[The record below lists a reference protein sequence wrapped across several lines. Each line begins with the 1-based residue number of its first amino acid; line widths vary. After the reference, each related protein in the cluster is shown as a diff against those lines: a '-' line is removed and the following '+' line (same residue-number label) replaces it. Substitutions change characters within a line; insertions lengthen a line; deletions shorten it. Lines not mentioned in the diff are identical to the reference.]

1 MAVLHYR
8 LHGGCPGTAASLYAR
23 GSVCQRLRAA
33 SCRLA
38 RANQKGALFLTKK
51 RSFRSVSSFAA
62 CLTAINDGK
71 TPPRRSW
78 PERTFQ
84 CSVFRRYPSGTA
96 WRPCAVARLLTRSEQ
111 TGRAERWTWCFRCY
125 WCCSWQLPCE
135 MAEAGGSQREAG
147 FGGSKARSQFGECR
161 RCWRPC
167 HPVLNDNREY
177 DVTRVRR
184 AGGTVRRRLRARAA
198 ALSIVAF
205 GRNR

>member
-1 MAVLHYR
+1 MCVGNRGANGGAPLQAARR
-8 LHGGCPGTAASLYAR
+8 LPGISGGLVRPRERMPEAP
-23 GSVCQRLRAA
+23 RAA

-111 TGRAERWTWCFRCY
+111 TGQAERWTWCFRCY

-135 MAEAGGSQREAG
+135 MAEAGGASEKLASEAQR
-147 FGGSKARSQFGECR
+147 R
-161 RCWRPC
+161 
-167 HPVLNDNREY
+167 
-177 DVTRVRR
+177 
-184 AGGTVRRRLRARAA
+184 
-198 ALSIVAF
+198 
-205 GRNR
+205 GRNSVSAVGLASVPSGAQ